1 MLVGLLARQL
11 RELNLTADQRKQVR
25 QLIVQTRQSQR
36 AAAAHSRFDLTV
48 LGDPGS
54 PNYAQAVRALQ
65 RRAAERISRESTLA
79 SRIYQVLTPEQRRN
93 LATLLAADNIR
104 MQHRREQ
111 MQRMRER
118 MRQRM
123 QQHHMQGP
131 PQTPTPPANPDSSGS
146 PS

>member
-1 MLVGLLARQL
+1 VGVLVRQL
-11 RELNLTADQRKQVR
+11 RELDLSADQRKQVR
-25 QLIVQTRQSQR
+25 QLIVQARQSEH
-36 AAAAHSRFDLTV
+36 AAASHSQLDLTV

-54 PNYAQAVRALQ
+54 AGYARAVHALE
-65 RRAAERISRESTLA
+65 RRVAERISRESTLA

-93 LATLLAADNIR
+93 LATLLAADNIK

-111 MQRMRER
+111 MQL

-123 QQHHMQGP
+123 QQHRMQGP
-131 PQTPTPPANPDSSGS
+131 PPVPPASSDSSGA